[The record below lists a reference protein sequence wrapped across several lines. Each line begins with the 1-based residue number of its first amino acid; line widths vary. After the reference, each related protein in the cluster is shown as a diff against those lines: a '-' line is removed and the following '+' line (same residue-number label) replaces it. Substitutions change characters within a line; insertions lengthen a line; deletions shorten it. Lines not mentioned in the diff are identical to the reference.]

1 MVKFLVE
8 FFGAMS
14 LFLAVAQLSSNRLNL
29 SIKIYQL
36 QSVFLSTSILFIYFL
51 FKVVEK
57 IKLDREVSMYL
68 NITNSLLFFSI
79 LIIIFAFYI
88 SNKINITG
96 EVIAKQIFPLSLGI
110 IFIGIFM
117 MFSRKKPYL
126 RLLVF

>member
-68 NITNSLLFFSI
+68 NITNSLLFFQS
-79 LIIIFAFYI
+79 
-88 SNKINITG
+88 
-96 EVIAKQIFPLSLGI
+96 
-110 IFIGIFM
+110 
-117 MFSRKKPYL
+117 
-126 RLLVF
+126 

>member
-68 NITNSLLFFSI
+68 NITNSLLFFN
-79 LIIIFAFYI
+79 LDNHFR
-88 SNKINITG
+88 
-96 EVIAKQIFPLSLGI
+96 VL
-110 IFIGIFM
+110 
-117 MFSRKKPYL
+117 YL
-126 RLLVF
+126 K